1 MIKRKMDISFYYLR
15 GELPLERATSREKGQ
30 PLCMEQFYRLLGVC
44 RIPEVGKDRL
54 ELPMVKND
62 PEEYEELVVV
72 ACRNHVSTWPTAYDR
87 IIVRQTT
94 FYGTKT
100 RADAY

>member
-1 MIKRKMDISFYYLR
+1 MLCNPCSR

-54 ELPMVKND
+54 ELPTPSSGAD
-62 PEEYEELVVV
+62 DTEELIVVMS
-72 ACRNHVSTWPTAYDR
+72 RDYVSSLMTLLT
-87 IIVRQTT
+87 Q
-94 FYGTKT
+94 
-100 RADAY
+100 

>member
-1 MIKRKMDISFYYLR
+1 MQLKNVAVTHFSYYFR

-54 ELPMVKND
+54 ELPAVKSGT
-62 PEEYEELVVV
+62 EEQEELVVV
-72 ACRNHVSTWPTAYDR
+72 ACRNYVSALVDR
-87 IIVRQTT
+87 TCKPI
-94 FYGTKT
+94 
-100 RADAY
+100 